1 MYLSDLDLQLSH
13 LSNLEYDQIQSHYAN
28 DEVGE
33 AIQVL
38 FLQYDYQIKNDVALD
53 QILLTL
59 HPMTALK
66 L

>member
-38 FLQYDYQIKNDVALD
+38 FLQYDYQIKNDGVPD
-53 QILLTL
+53 QIL
-59 HPMTALK
+59 
-66 L
+66 